1 MDNFYAADLIG
12 VLKEIESDLQDLASI
27 SDSINALEDSVDD
40 MVNAI
45 NYLTDKLGDKENEN

>member
-12 VLKEIESDLQDLASI
+12 VLKEIETDLQELQSI
-27 SDSINALEDSVDD
+27 GDAINALEDSVDD

-45 NYLTDKLGDKENEN
+45 NYLTDKLGEEDEN

>member
-12 VLKEIESDLQDLASI
+12 ILKEIESDLQDLASI

-45 NYLTDKLGDKENEN
+45 NYLTDKLGEENEN

>member
-27 SDSINALEDSVDD
+27 SDAINALEDSVDD

-45 NYLTDKLGDKENEN
+45 NYLTDKLGEENEN